1 MARCYWAPEK
11 ETLRFQAEKRDE
23 QQKSSNSSPIL
34 NKRIIIQ
41 VMTCYCAQEKKK
53 LNPF

>member
-1 MARCYWAPEK
+1 MARCYWPPEK
-11 ETLRFQAEKRDE
+11 ETLRFQAEKRDG

-34 NKRIIIQ
+34 NKRIIIN
-41 VMTCYCAQEKKK
+41 VMTCYCVQEKKT